1 MKRRNF
7 KVEANGE
14 AIGIKHTWNAA
25 RKLTDTAIRQY
36 AEHFREAFTLHN
48 STTRKDENGRDHI
61 GGVFVWRSPNRIIH
75 FTIAE
80 II

>member
-14 AIGIKHTWNAA
+14 AIGVKHTWNAA
-25 RKLTDTAIRQY
+25 RRFTDTAIRQY
-36 AEHFREAFTLHN
+36 AEHFGETFELHN
-48 STTRKDENGRDHI
+48 SNTRKSEDGRGHI
-61 GGVFVWRSPNRIIH
+61 SGIFVWRSKNRIIH
-75 FTIAE
+75 FTIQE